1 MFLFSV
7 AVLKERLSARAWTG
21 LALLTAGSVAMAFL
35 G

>member
-7 AVLKERLSARAWTG
+7 AVLKECLSARAWTG
-21 LALLTAGSVAMAFL
+21 LALLTAGSVAMAFF